1 MRRLRSGASWAL
13 LLAVTLF
20 GVAAE
25 PGPRAHASAPP
36 KDSSDS
42 PSAESTPVKER
53 TPRKAAPSKWPS
65 QITRTDV
72 FGIEGRGST
81 FVYVFDRSG
90 SMTEYQG
97 RPLAA
102 AKAELIKSLEVLRA
116 THQFQIIFYNHEVT
130 VFNPFRPQSPRMV
143 FGTDQNKRAAEQFI
157 SQIHGAGGT
166 NHLDA
171 LRLALGLGP
180 DVIFF
185 LTDATDPP
193 FTQQQLDEVRRANRG
208 SVLHTIEFGVGP
220 TQASE
225 NFMVKLARQSGGQYV
240 YIDVTQLPAR

>member
-1 MRRLRSGASWAL
+1 
-13 LLAVTLF
+13 VF
-20 GVAAE
+20 GVTVYAAE
-25 PGPRAHASAPP
+25 PAASVPASPTGPAAAKPDR
-36 KDSSDS
+36 
-42 PSAESTPVKER
+42 PSAESAPAKGKK
-53 TPRKAAPSKWPS
+53 PRKAAPSKWPS
-65 QITRTDV
+65 EVTRTDV

-130 VFNPFRPQSPRMV
+130 VFNPLRPQPPRMV
-143 FGTDQNKRAAEQFI
+143 FGTDQNKQAAEQFI

-166 NHLDA
+166 NHLDP
-171 LRLALGLGP
+171 LRLALGLAP

-193 FTQQQLDEVRRANRG
+193 FTQQQLAEVKRANRG

-220 TQASE
+220 AKASE
-225 NFMVKLARQSGGQYV
+225 NFMVQLARQSGGQYV
-240 YIDVTQLPAR
+240 YLDVTQLPAR